1 MTVSVNEEQLIG
13 TFIPDVYIETI
24 TLETAGTEIRENN
37 PHIDH
42 VRESIKSNQPAI
54 TNDVFVEISVYSDT
68 TLLNKGD
75 YMLYIQEN

>member
-24 TLETAGTEIRENN
+24 TLETAGTEIRESN

-42 VRESIKSNQPAI
+42 VR
-54 TNDVFVEISVYSDT
+54 
-68 TLLNKGD
+68 
-75 YMLYIQEN
+75 

>member
-42 VRESIKSNQPAI
+42 VRESIKSNQPAD
-54 TNDVFVEISVYSDT
+54 NS
-68 TLLNKGD
+68 LLVTIEFIEPSSSK
-75 YMLYIQEN
+75 